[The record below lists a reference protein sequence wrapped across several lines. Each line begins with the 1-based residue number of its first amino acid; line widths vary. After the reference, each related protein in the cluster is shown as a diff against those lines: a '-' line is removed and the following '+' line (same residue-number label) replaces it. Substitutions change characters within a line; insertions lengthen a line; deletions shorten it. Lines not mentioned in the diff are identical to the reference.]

1 MLIRLDNIVK
11 RYRRGA
17 DPVVSGV
24 SLSVNR
30 GETACLFGESGSG
43 KTTLGQIAAGL
54 LRPTEGTVFFEDA
67 PLAYPYRGEPRRRI
81 QLLFQH
87 PEVAF
92 NPKLTLLESMKEP
105 YRLLK
110 KPFAKEALLAHLE
123 RFGVYEEHLGRRPQE
138 LSGGELQRLAL
149 ARTMLMEPSFV
160 VLDEPTSMLDV
171 ISQAQVVRLLKKL
184 QQERGLGYLFI
195 SHDLALCRFFSD
207 RIYPLEN
214 GHLLPAAEGRADFQP
229 NELSQP

>member
-1 MLIRLDNIVK
+1 MLIRLDNISK

-24 SLSVNR
+24 SLSVDR

-54 LRPTEGTVFFEDA
+54 LRPTEGRVIFDDT
-67 PLAYPYRGEPRRRI
+67 PLSYPYRGETRRRI

-92 NPKLTLLESMKEP
+92 NPRLTLLESMKEP
-105 YRLLK
+105 YRFLGKPCSK
-110 KPFAKEALLAHLE
+110 KALLDHLE
-123 RFGVYEEHLGRRPQE
+123 SFGIYEEHLGRHPQE

-195 SHDLALCRFFSD
+195 SHDLELCRFFSD
-207 RIYPLEN
+207 KIYPLTD
-214 GHLLPAAEGRADFQP
+214 GRLLPALEKPEAAPQALP
-229 NELSQP
+229 LA